1 MRGFIFFL
9 IILFTSISCKKEP
22 QRRAIDLPTGGEIEK
37 AILDVNKYILKRNHD
52 HIKGFILR
60 TGWDMK
66 KTGSGLWYHL
76 NEEGEGK
83 TAASED
89 YIRMKYKLYL
99 IDGTL
104 ISSTENNGIIEFT
117 IGQGGVESGLE
128 EAVMFLREG
137 SKAKLIL
144 PPHLAYGNFGS
155 PEKGIPP
162 DAILIYELEVLD
174 IQSGP

>member
-9 IILFTSISCKKEP
+9 CILVTLISCKDEP
-22 QRRAIDLPTGGEIEK
+22 LRRAIDLPTGGEIEK
-37 AILDVNKYILKRNHD
+37 AILEVNKYILKRNRD
-52 HIKGFILR
+52 HIEGFIRR
-60 TGWDMK
+60 TGWEMK
-66 KTGSGLWYHL
+66 KTGSGLRYHL
-76 NEEGEGK
+76 NKKGRGK
-83 TAASED
+83 TASSGD

-104 ISSTENNGIIEFT
+104 ISSAENNGIIEFS

-128 EAVMFLREG
+128 EAAMLLKEG
-137 SKAKLIL
+137 CQAKLIL

-174 IQSGP
+174 IQSGS